1 MGACYPSLAWITI
14 FLISSVGCTP
24 EPSDFF
30 VGLDTNDDGELDLQ
44 EWMAYYGPHDHPW
57 ENCSG
62 NDFEPA
68 DCDASQSLSW
78 TEYYQAR
85 FKQDYCG
92 NPRPFLT
99 RFQKPARNG
108 TTGEYEL
115 QPSAGFYEVDESAT
129 VVSAGAARR
138 SSPGANMVRSIL
150 VKQEAN
156 EISDAEM
163 GAIRN
168 ELQRYF
174 DVDELASLQ
183 FRGSSANSAG
193 RYAQFS
199 INAGLEGFPN
209 SSLTLDVHQ
218 TDALPGWQ
226 VAAVMLIGQHTLPD
240 FDKPIFYS
248 GAVLPDTASA
258 LVMKARQYWDAVGG
272 GAMEI
277 QGVSTTKLPPMK
289 AQPPKIGPVSR
300 TAYSVQVASLE
311 PRPTPRLD
319 TAGDQSFGLMS
330 SSTSL
335 PQYSIQLEYEEGEPI
350 VTDVYGWSGA
360 NERQLVQLRSAL
372 DPSRHED
379 RLRRQAAARQ
389 ALPEPAREAPLLSE
403 FMMIHGGLQAF
414 NMIFAEVPISP
425 RRAASPFVTCVPDG
439 KDNWQCRVQEYS
451 SFKQTVDSQA
461 EAVDLGALSGSEAQ
475 IDAFVAEL
483 RAALLEQPKISVAD
497 DELLVTS
504 IIPQDD
510 KFKAFFAAGR
520 ARYEVIFDNSGFV
533 RIDTLKKKY
542 EVPSD
547 PGNGANTA
555 NGLNGNGIAVPAIR
569 R

>member
-1 MGACYPSLAWITI
+1 MCTSYRSRFWIVLCLVLST
-14 FLISSVGCTP
+14 GCTP

-30 VGLDTNDDGELDLQ
+30 VGLDANEDGELDLQ

-99 RFQKPARNG
+99 RFQKPTLNTA
-108 TTGEYEL
+108 TSEYEL
-115 QPSAGFYEVDESAT
+115 QPSTGFYEVDESAT

-138 SSPGANMVRSIL
+138 SSSGANMVRSIL
-150 VKQEAN
+150 AKQDAK
-156 EISDAEM
+156 EISDADM
-163 GAIRN
+163 AAIRE

-174 DVDELASLQ
+174 DAHELASLQ
-183 FRGSSANSAG
+183 SRGSSDSSAG

-199 INAGLEGFPN
+199 INADLEGFPN

-218 TDALPGWQ
+218 TDAVPGWQ
-226 VAAVMLIGQHTLPD
+226 VAAVTLIGQHTLPD

-258 LVMKARQYWDAVGG
+258 LLTKARQYWDAVEG

-289 AQPPKIGPVSR
+289 AKPPRIGPVSR

-330 SSTSL
+330 SSTSP

-350 VTDVYGWSGA
+350 VTEVYGWSGA
-360 NERQLVQLRSAL
+360 DERKLVQLRSAL

-389 ALPEPAREAPLLSE
+389 ALPKLAREAPLLSE

-425 RRAASPFVTCVPDG
+425 RRAASPFVTCVRDDEG
-439 KDNWQCRVQEYS
+439 NWQCRVQEFS
-451 SFKQTVDSQA
+451 SFKQTVDSQP

-483 RAALLEQPKISVAD
+483 RAALLEQPEISVAN

-510 KFKAFFAAGR
+510 KFKAFFTAGR
-520 ARYEVIFDNSGFV
+520 ARYEVIFGYSGSV
-533 RIDTLKKKY
+533 KVETLKLKY
-542 EVPSD
+542 EVPLD
-547 PGNGANTA
+547 PSIGTN
-555 NGLNGNGIAVPAIR
+555 VPVTD
-569 R
+569 